1 MFNLRI
7 SFKQPLYSIVA
18 DHGGSCLFTWR
29 NKNQI
34 DNRLDQGVTGDFR
47 NVETTVIPYVWKMT
61 GEEFHGIVKD
71 WRPDTV
77 QSTGGITG

>member
-1 MFNLRI
+1 M
-7 SFKQPLYSIVA
+7 
-18 DHGGSCLFTWR
+18 FTWR
-29 NKNQI
+29 NDNQI
-34 DNRLDQGVTGDFR
+34 DNRLDRGVSGFFR
-47 NVETTVIPYVWKMT
+47 KAEPTFIPYVWKMT